1 MTIEKRINDTEMTL
15 ILGGRLDTVS
25 APQLEKEI
33 KQEIGNIKKLILDF
47 ESLDYLSS
55 AGLRVVLMSQKIMN
69 KQGKMIVRNVNETI
83 REIFEMTGFIGILTL
98 E

>member
-15 ILGGRLDTVS
+15 VLKGRLDTVS

-33 KQEIGNIKKLILDF
+33 KQEIGNIKTLIFDF
-47 ESLDYLSS
+47 ESLEYLSS

-69 KQGKMIVRNVNETI
+69 KQGRMVVRNVNETI
-83 REIFEMTGFIGILTL
+83 HEIFEMTGFLGILTL

>member
-15 ILGGRLDTVS
+15 VLKGRLDTVS

-33 KQEIGNIKKLILDF
+33 KQEIGNIKTLIFDF
-47 ESLDYLSS
+47 ESLEYLSS

-69 KQGKMIVRNVNETI
+69 KQGRMVVRNVNDTI
-83 REIFEMTGFIGILTL
+83 HEIFEMTGFLGILTL

>member
-1 MTIEKRINDTEMTL
+1 MTLEKIINDTEMTF

-33 KQEIGNIKKLILDF
+33 KQEIGNIKMLIFDF
-47 ESLDYLSS
+47 KDLEYLSS
-55 AGLRVVLMSQKIMN
+55 AGLRVILMSQKIMN
-69 KQGKMIVRNVNETI
+69 KQGKMIVKNVNETI
-83 REIFEMTGFIGILTL
+83 HEIFEMTGFLGILTL

>member
-1 MTIEKRINDTEMTL
+1 MTIEKIINATELTFVL
-15 ILGGRLDTVS
+15 KGRLDTVS

-33 KQEIGNIKKLILDF
+33 KQEIGNIKKLIFDF
-47 ESLDYLSS
+47 ESLEYLSS
-55 AGLRVVLMSQKIMN
+55 AGLRVILMSQKIMN

-83 REIFEMTGFIGILTL
+83 HEIFEMTGFLGILTL